1 MDGSAQMTEEDGNSG
16 MQQITI
22 FSVSSLLVYTY
33 PIFHNSLRSL
43 NPDKLVSLLLALPS
57 DKQVDILK
65 QLQDKL
71 SDEAN
76 LSG

>member
-16 MQQITI
+16 MQQMTI
-22 FSVSSLLVYTY
+22 FSPLYMCILHTQS
-33 PIFHNSLRSL
+33 FLRSL

-57 DKQVDILK
+57 DKQLDILK

>member
-1 MDGSAQMTEEDGNSG
+1 MEIVAAW
-16 MQQITI
+16 QQITV
-22 FSVSSLLVYTY
+22 FSVSSPLVYTSY

-43 NPDKLVSLLLALPS
+43 NPDKLVSLLLALPL
-57 DKQVDILK
+57 DKQLDILK